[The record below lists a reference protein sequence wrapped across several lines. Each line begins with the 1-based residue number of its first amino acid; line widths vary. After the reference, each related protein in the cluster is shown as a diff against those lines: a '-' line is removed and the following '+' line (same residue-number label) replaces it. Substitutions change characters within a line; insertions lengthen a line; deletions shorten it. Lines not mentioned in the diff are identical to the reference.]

1 MFKGKTI
8 SPFNLA
14 VTAVFTALVCVVT
27 IIFSIYVPATEG
39 FFNIGESMVFLSA
52 LLFGPFVGAFA
63 GGVGSMLADLLLGYP
78 HYAPATLII
87 KACEGAVVGTLKK
100 RKPKLL
106 KLNYI
111 GIVGGILAFVSLAL
125 PWWTSSTI
133 LGNIDLYLFQITTP
147 SGVPFTL
154 LAKELLYCWAALAL
168 GVLGGLLGIVGSV
181 TAYGKK
187 LLVGGGALVLLSI
200 IIFAAGLQ
208 MHLSSLG
215 APFGLFSSGLG
226 YSTYLSF
233 GFWLALVAAIIVFA
247 ASRKTPVITSRLQW
261 KFFTMVLGVVAGFLL
276 GWVGTA
282 YYSGELELTL
292 GSGLFVLYV
301 PAEFWIFLSVI
312 TALSIAALGFLA
324 DPEFG
329 WTVFSVIA
337 GGFVMV
343 LGYFLYQWFVI
354 YPLFKIEVVA
364 IAEIPVNIGQ
374 MVIGATVALPI
385 AKIVWRVLPY
395 LKEK

>member
-52 LLFGPFVGAFA
+52 LLFGPLVGAFA

-87 KACEGAVVGTLKK
+87 KACEGAVVGTVKK
-100 RKPKLL
+100 RNPK
-106 KLNYI
+106 
-111 GIVGGILAFVSLAL
+111 
-125 PWWTSSTI
+125 
-133 LGNIDLYLFQITTP
+133 
-147 SGVPFTL
+147 
-154 LAKELLYCWAALAL
+154 
-168 GVLGGLLGIVGSV
+168 
-181 TAYGKK
+181 
-187 LLVGGGALVLLSI
+187 
-200 IIFAAGLQ
+200 
-208 MHLSSLG
+208 
-215 APFGLFSSGLG
+215 FSS
-226 YSTYLSF
+226 
-233 GFWLALVAAIIVFA
+233 
-247 ASRKTPVITSRLQW
+247 RLHW

-292 GSGLFVLYV
+292 GSGLSVLYV
-301 PAEFWIFLSVI
+301 PAESWIFLGVI
-312 TALSIAALGFLA
+312 TALSIAALGLLA
-324 DPEFG
+324 EPEFG
-329 WTVFSVIA
+329 WTVFSVIV

-343 LGYFLYQWFVI
+343 LGYFLYQRFLI

>member
-87 KACEGAVVGTLKK
+87 KACEGAVVGTVKK
-100 RKPKLL
+100 RNPKL
-106 KLNYI
+106 
-111 GIVGGILAFVSLAL
+111 S
-125 PWWTSSTI
+125 
-133 LGNIDLYLFQITTP
+133 
-147 SGVPFTL
+147 
-154 LAKELLYCWAALAL
+154 
-168 GVLGGLLGIVGSV
+168 
-181 TAYGKK
+181 
-187 LLVGGGALVLLSI
+187 
-200 IIFAAGLQ
+200 
-208 MHLSSLG
+208 
-215 APFGLFSSGLG
+215 
-226 YSTYLSF
+226 
-233 GFWLALVAAIIVFA
+233 
-247 ASRKTPVITSRLQW
+247 SRLHW
-261 KFFTMVLGVVAGFLL
+261 KFFTMVLGIVAGFLL

-301 PAEFWIFLSVI
+301 PAEFWIFLGVI

-324 DPEFG
+324 EPEFG
-329 WTVFSVIA
+329 WTVFSVIV

-343 LGYFLYQWFVI
+343 LGYFLYQRFLI